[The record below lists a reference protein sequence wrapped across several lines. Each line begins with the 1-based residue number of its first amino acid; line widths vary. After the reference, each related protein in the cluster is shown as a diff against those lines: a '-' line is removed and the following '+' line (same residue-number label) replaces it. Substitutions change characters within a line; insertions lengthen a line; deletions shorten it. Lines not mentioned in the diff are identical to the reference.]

1 MTASRPALASEFSWP
16 RPAEPAAAE
25 RLIERFC
32 ELGAAERRFARTPQ
46 GAALLAALGGNAPY
60 LADLALREPAA
71 LISAIKTGPDA
82 NLKALTAALR
92 QHARGD
98 RAALMQELRLAKRR
112 AALTIAIADIGGMW
126 SLAEVTAALSSLAA
140 AVLGVT
146 IDFLMRELH
155 DRKLIKLPA
164 PAQPAQNCGFV
175 ALALGKLGAGEL
187 NYSSDIDLVLLYD
200 PENPVYPAQAQ
211 PTMARLARDLVSLL
225 STRDQDGYV
234 FRVDLRL
241 RPNPGAT
248 PAVVS
253 LPAALSYYE
262 SQGRTWERA
271 AFSKARPIAG
281 DLPLGDKFLAAIRPF
296 IWRKHL
302 DFAAIADIHG
312 MKRQIDFREDAACA
326 PIGGLPGGSLPGG
339 GHPGGG
345 QKLLGHDVKLGRG
358 GIREIEFIVQ
368 TLSLVW
374 GGQAPELRIPET
386 LKALPAL
393 AKAKHLPAQ
402 AARELAADYQH
413 LRKVEHRLQMVA
425 DRQTHALPNTPEAL
439 RAFIVFLDEP
449 DFLQTF
455 PKLLARVQAHFA
467 AFFDAGAAGEES
479 IDPGAEGKA
488 PEYFAAK
495 LKALGFTD
503 VQHVA
508 ERLRA
513 WANGD
518 VPALR
523 SERARELLEALR
535 PALLAALARQAEPD
549 RAFVRFDT
557 LISRQRAGIQLLSLF
572 QRNPALLDRLAAVLG
587 AAPALAEHLAQDA
600 QALEALLT
608 PAARFAAPKPILAR
622 LLKEAADLE
631 EAVAI
636 TRRFVRREEF
646 HLSVATLEAR
656 LDTDA
661 AGRLRANLAAAA
673 ISLLLPRII
682 AHHQT
687 RYGRVK
693 GMKFGV
699 VALGKAGSGEMLAGS
714 DLDLMLIYDHA
725 KLDTAPTQYFVRLA
739 YALTG
744 ALTAQGPEGPIYKVD
759 MRLRPSGNQG
769 PVAVSLAAFRRYH
782 GSESWVWE
790 RLALTRASV
799 MAATPG
805 FQPILAE
812 EILIALTRDQP
823 GPEIR
828 TETRAM
834 LARLNSEISAAGP
847 WDVKYRKGGMIELA
861 FIAEALQLIHGP
873 QNQAL
878 FRANT
883 GESLRA
889 LQKAGHL
896 TRSDSTLLQKADF
909 LWRTIQGINRIT
921 GLRDQDIDPPQTMLA
936 PLLRATKSDTLADLR
951 ATMAQAEDDVHECFI
966 RNLGE

>member
-1 MTASRPALASEFSWP
+1 MAASKPALEPALSWP
-16 RPAEPAAAE
+16 QPADPAAAA
-25 RLIERFC
+25 RLVERFA
-32 ELGAAERRFARTPQ
+32 ELGAAERRFAKTPQ

-60 LADLALREPAA
+60 LADLALREPAT
-71 LISAIKTGPDA
+71 LISTLKTGPDA
-82 NLKALTAALR
+82 NLKALTSGLR
-92 QHARGD
+92 ELPARGGRAAFG
-98 RAALMQELRLAKRR
+98 RAALMQSLRQAKRR

-126 SLAEVTAALSSLAA
+126 SLAEVTGALSSLAA

-146 IDFLMRELH
+146 IAFLLRELH
-155 DRKLIKLPA
+155 DRKQITLPA
-164 PAQPAQNCGFV
+164 PAQPVQDCGFV

-200 PENPVYPAQAQ
+200 PENPVYPAPAQ
-211 PTMARLARDLVSLL
+211 PIMARLARDLVSLL

-241 RPNPGAT
+241 RPNPAAT

-281 DLPLGDKFLAAIRPF
+281 DLALGDKFLAAIRPF

-312 MKRQIDFREDAACA
+312 MKRQIDLHEDATSSPA
-326 PIGGLPGGSLPGG
+326 
-339 GHPGGG
+339 GG
-345 QKLLGHDVKLGRG
+345 QKLLGYDVKLGRG

-374 GGQAPELRIPET
+374 GGQAPGLRIPET

-393 AKAKHLPAQ
+393 AKARHLPAQ
-402 AARELAADYQH
+402 AARELAADYQR

-425 DRQTHALPNTPEAL
+425 DRQTHALPTTEAAL
-439 RAFIVFLDEP
+439 SAFITFLDEP
-449 DFLQTF
+449 DLLKTF
-455 PKLLARVQAHFA
+455 PKLLARVQAQFA
-467 AFFDAGAAGEES
+467 AFFDAGSAGEES
-479 IDPGAEGKA
+479 IDPGAAGKA

-503 VQHVA
+503 VQHIA

-549 RAFVRFDT
+549 RAFLRFDT

-622 LLKEAADLE
+622 MLKEAADLE

-646 HLSVATLEAR
+646 HLSVATLEGR

-673 ISLLLPRII
+673 ISLLLLRII
-682 AHHQT
+682 AHHEK

-725 KLDTAPTQYFVRLA
+725 KMDTAPTQYFVRLA
-739 YALTG
+739 YAFTG

-799 MAATPG
+799 MAATAG

-823 GPEIR
+823 GSEIR
-828 TETRAM
+828 AETRAM
-834 LARLNSEISAAGP
+834 LTRLNTEISAAGP

-873 QNQAL
+873 QNHAL

-883 GESLRA
+883 GEALRA

-896 TRSDSTLLQKADF
+896 TQSDSALLQNANF

-951 ATMAQAEDDVHECFI
+951 ATMAQAEDDVHDCFM
-966 RNLGE
+966 RNLGG

>member
-1 MTASRPALASEFSWP
+1 MTPESNLSQKFPP
-16 RPAEPAAAE
+16 PAEPEAAA
-25 RLIERFC
+25 RLAERFVA
-32 ELGAAERRFARTPQ
+32 LGGAGRRFAKTAE
-46 GAALLAALGGNAPY
+46 GTALLAALGGNAPY
-60 LADLALREPAA
+60 LADLALAEPGT
-71 LISAIKTGPDA
+71 LIGAIVKGPDVTFDSVMRE
-82 NLKALTAALR
+82 LQLLPLRTTRHLLMRALR
-92 QHARGD
+92 V
-98 RAALMQELRLAKRR
+98 AKRR

-126 SLAEVTAALSSLAA
+126 NLAEVTAALSGLAA
-140 AVLGVT
+140 GALGVT
-146 IDFLMRELH
+146 INFLLRELH
-155 DRKLIKLPA
+155 DRKIIKLPA
-164 PAQPAQNCGFV
+164 PSQPSQNSGFV

-211 PTMARLARDLVSLL
+211 PVMARLARDLVSLL
-225 STRDQDGYV
+225 SDRDENGYV

-241 RPNPGAT
+241 RPNPAAT

-281 DLPLGDKFLAAIRPF
+281 DVTLGAKFLLAIRPF

-312 MKRQIDFREDAACA
+312 MKRQIDIREDATSPAG
-326 PIGGLPGGSLPGG
+326 PNS
-339 GHPGGG
+339 
-345 QKLLGHDVKLGRG
+345 LLGHDVKLGRG

-374 GGQAPELRIPET
+374 GGQDPDLRIPET
-386 LKALPAL
+386 MKALPAL

-402 AARELAADYQH
+402 AAKELGVAYQT

-425 DRQTHALPNTPEAL
+425 DRQTHALPNTEAGL
-439 RAFIVFLDEP
+439 RAFAIFLGEP
-449 DFLQTF
+449 DFLKTF
-455 PKLLARVQAHFA
+455 PKLLERVQGHFA
-467 AFFDAGAAGEES
+467 AFFDAGEDHAG
-479 IDPGAEGKA
+479 IDPGAAGKA
-488 PEYFAAK
+488 PEAFTAR
-495 LKALGFTD
+495 LIALGFTD
-503 VQHVA
+503 AQHVA

-523 SERARELLEALR
+523 SERARELLESLR
-535 PALLAALARQAEPD
+535 PALLAALARQADPD
-549 RAFVRFDT
+549 RAFIRFDT

-572 QRNPALLDRLAAVLG
+572 QHNPALLGRLAAVLG

-600 QALEALLT
+600 QALEALLA
-608 PAARFAAPKPILAR
+608 PAARFAAPKPILRR
-622 LLKEAADLE
+622 LLKEAGDLE
-631 EAVAI
+631 EAVDI

-656 LDTDA
+656 LDADE
-661 AGRLRANLAAAA
+661 AGRLRSNLAAAA
-673 ISLLLPRII
+673 IGLLLPRII
-682 AHHQT
+682 TQHET
-687 RYGRVK
+687 RYGRIK

-699 VALGKAGSGEMLAGS
+699 VALGKAGGNEMLAGS

-725 KLDTAPTQYFVRLA
+725 KLDSAPTQYFVRLA
-739 YALTG
+739 HALTG

-782 GSESWVWE
+782 AAESWVWE
-790 RLALTRASV
+790 RLALTRSRV
-799 MAATPG
+799 LTATPG
-805 FQPILAE
+805 FQAILAG
-812 EILIALTRDQP
+812 EILLALTRSQ
-823 GPEIR
+823 EAATIR
-828 TETRAM
+828 SETHAM
-834 LARLNSEISAAGP
+834 LTKLNAEIAPAGP

-873 QNQAL
+873 AQPDL

-883 GESLRA
+883 AQALRA
-889 LQKAGHL
+889 LQSAGHL
-896 TRSDSTLLQKADF
+896 SKSDSTLLQDADF
-909 LWRTIQGINRIT
+909 LWRTIQGIDRIT
-921 GLRDQDIDPPQTMLA
+921 GLRDQDIDPPPTMLA
-936 PLLRATKSDTLADLR
+936 PLLRATGTGSLAELR
-951 ATMAQAEDDVHECFI
+951 ATMAQAEDDVHDCFM
-966 RNLGE
+966 RNISK